1 MILTDLEL
9 PLYYAPAAAMTGAD
23 RATYLAR
30 ANAYCLG
37 EIGGEPPILQWDPL
51 FVNLKGIVA
60 AAFEILVEG
69 ETAEVNPVNGNV
81 TEAAPTRPGTASN
94 PLKNVDKMLLPYKN
108 AYARENAEV
117 SDYGF
122 KFLGG
127 R

>member
-1 MILTDLEL
+1 MILSDTEL
-9 PLYYAPAAAMTGAD
+9 PSYFIPATNMTEAD
-23 RATYLAR
+23 RMTYLAR

-37 EIGGEPPILQWDPL
+37 EIGGEPPILPWDTL

-69 ETAEVNPVNGNV
+69 ETAEVDQVSGNV
-81 TEAAPTRPGTASN
+81 TEAAPTRPGTAPN

-122 KFLGG
+122 SFLGG